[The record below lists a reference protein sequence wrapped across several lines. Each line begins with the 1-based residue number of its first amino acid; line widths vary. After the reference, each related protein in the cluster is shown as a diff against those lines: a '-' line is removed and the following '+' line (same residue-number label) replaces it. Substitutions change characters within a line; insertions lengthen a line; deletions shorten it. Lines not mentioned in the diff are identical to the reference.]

1 MKTTKIFLM
10 LAVILSLT
18 ACNTVSGLGDDLK
31 KASEWTR
38 DKLPK

>member
-1 MKTTKIFLM
+1 MKIAGILLILM
-10 LAVILSLT
+10 AVISLA

>member
-1 MKTTKIFLM
+1 MKTTKI
-10 LAVILSLT
+10 ILVLIAIFSLT